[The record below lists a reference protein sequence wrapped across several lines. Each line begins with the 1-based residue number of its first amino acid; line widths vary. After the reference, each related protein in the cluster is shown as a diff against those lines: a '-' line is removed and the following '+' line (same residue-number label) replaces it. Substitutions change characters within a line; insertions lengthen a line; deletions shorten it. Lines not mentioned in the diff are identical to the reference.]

1 MDDPAPGRQPLMG
14 GESAAGGPP
23 FCVGQLRRHR
33 RPPSLRREKEDV
45 QGGRPPNS
53 GGALRALAAGKGCF
67 FWRVSRGRPTPPNLS
82 PRQPPRRL
90 RPRVEAVR
98 AQRDNPHRGE

>member
-1 MDDPAPGRQPLMG
+1 MDGPAPGRQPLMG

-23 FCVGQLRRHR
+23 FCVGQLRWHR

-53 GGALRALAAGKGCF
+53 GGGTESIGGWKRVFFLAGEQGAANPTQPIPSAAAAAFAAAGG
-67 FWRVSRGRPTPPNLS
+67 VGAGP
-82 PRQPPRRL
+82 
-90 RPRVEAVR
+90 A
-98 AQRDNPHRGE
+98 